1 MTRSKMWIGGAALV
15 AALVLGSPLA
25 ANATASV
32 GACCFQ
38 SGACEDVSEFDCS
51 EADGSFAGD
60 GTSCGVIQCRGPAVG
75 APAMS
80 LLGLVGALGA
90 LAGLAVHRLVLR
102 K

>member
-1 MTRSKMWIGGAALV
+1 MMRTMMWMSGAALA
-15 AALVLGSPLA
+15 AALVLGGPRA

-38 SGACEDVSEFDCS
+38 SGACENVSEFDCS